1 MPDDAGARGMHLIVG
16 LGNPGPKYE
25 RTPHNLGFLTIDRLA
40 SDEGIRVVRPEA
52 NCLVGKGEIRGE
64 PALLAKPLSFM
75 NLSGGPVKSLLGKY
89 ELEPKELLI
98 IYDDLAIPWE
108 QIRLR
113 ESGSAG
119 GHRGVESIIGS
130 LATSDFPR
138 LRLGIDPGRPTGDS
152 AEFVLRPFRPA
163 QLEQLDDVL
172 GQAADA
178 VRLFISDGAAK
189 AMTVYNRRAAGSTE
203 ET

>member
-1 MPDDAGARGMHLIVG
+1 MHLIVG

-25 RTPHNLGFLTIDRLA
+25 RTPHNLGFLAIDRLA

-52 NCLVGKGEIRGE
+52 NCLVGKGEIGGQ

-89 ELEPKELLI
+89 EMEPRELLVI
-98 IYDDLAIPWE
+98 LDELALPWE

-113 ESGSAG
+113 ERGSAG
-119 GHRGVESIIGS
+119 GHHGLESIIGA
-130 LATSDFPR
+130 LGTSDFPR
-138 LRLGIDPGRPTGDS
+138 LRVGVHPGRPTGDA

-163 QLEQLDDVL
+163 ELEQLQDVL

-178 VRLFISDGAAK
+178 VRLFISGGAAK
-189 AMTVYNRRAAGSTE
+189 AMTVYNRRADGSTE

>member
-1 MPDDAGARGMHLIVG
+1 MHLIVG

-25 RTPHNLGFLTIDRLA
+25 RTPHNLGFLSIDRIA
-40 SDEGIRVVRPEA
+40 ADEGIRVVRPEA
-52 NCLVGKGEIRGE
+52 NCLVGKGEICGE

-75 NLSGGPVKSLLGKY
+75 NLSGGPVKSLLDKY
-89 ELEPKELLI
+89 EMEPKELLVI
-98 IYDDLAIPWE
+98 FDELALPWE
-108 QIRLR
+108 HIRLR
-113 ESGSAG
+113 ERGSAG
-119 GHRGVESIIGS
+119 GHRGLESIITS
-130 LATSDFPR
+130 LGTSDFPR
-138 LRLGIDPGRPTGDS
+138 LRVGIDPGRPTGDP
-152 AEFVLRPFRPA
+152 AEFVLRPFRSA
-163 QLEQLDDVL
+163 QWKQVHDVL

>member
-1 MPDDAGARGMHLIVG
+1 VAEDAGARDMHLIVG
-16 LGNPGPKYE
+16 LGNPGLKYE

-89 ELEPKELLI
+89 ELEPKELLV
-98 IYDDLAIPWE
+98 IYDDLALPWE
-108 QIRLR
+108 HTRLR
-113 ESGSAG
+113 ENGSAG
-119 GHRGVESIIGS
+119 GHRGLESIITS
-130 LATSDFPR
+130 LGTSDFPR

-163 QLEQLDDVL
+163 EREQLDEVL

>member
-1 MPDDAGARGMHLIVG
+1 MADDTAARVMHLIVG

-25 RTPHNLGFLTIDRLA
+25 RTPHNLGFLSIDRLA

-52 NCLVGKGEIRGE
+52 NCLVGKGEIRGK

-89 ELEPKELLI
+89 EMEPKELLVI
-98 IYDDLAIPWE
+98 FDELALPWE
-108 QIRLR
+108 SIRIR
-113 ESGSAG
+113 EHGSAG
-119 GHRGVESIIGS
+119 GHRGLESIIQALG
-130 LATSDFPR
+130 TSEFPR
-138 LRLGIDPGRPTGDS
+138 LRVGIHPGRPTGDS
-152 AEFVLRPFRPA
+152 TEFVLRPMRPG
-163 QLEQLDDVL
+163 QWEQLDDVL

-189 AMTVYNRRAAGSTE
+189 AMTVHNRRAAGSTE

>member
-1 MPDDAGARGMHLIVG
+1 MAKDAGARDMHLIVG
-16 LGNPGPKYE
+16 LGNPGLKYE

-64 PALLAKPLSFM
+64 PALLAKPLLFM

-89 ELEPKELLI
+89 ELEPKELLV
-98 IYDDLAIPWE
+98 IYDDLALPWE

-119 GHRGVESIIGS
+119 GHRGLESIITS
-130 LATSDFPR
+130 LGTSDFPR

-163 QLEQLDDVL
+163 EREQLDEVL

-189 AMTVYNRRAAGSTE
+189 AMTVYNRRATGSIE

>member
-1 MPDDAGARGMHLIVG
+1 MAGYTAARVMHLIVG

-25 RTPHNLGFLTIDRLA
+25 RTPHNLGFLVIDRLA

-52 NCLVGKGEIRGE
+52 NCLVGKGEIRGK

-75 NLSGGPVKSLLGKY
+75 NRSGGPLKSLLGKY
-89 ELEPKELLI
+89 EMEPRELLVI
-98 IYDDLAIPWE
+98 LDELALPWE

-113 ESGSAG
+113 ERGSAG
-119 GHRGVESIIGS
+119 GHHGLESIIGA
-130 LATSDFPR
+130 LGTSDFPR
-138 LRLGIDPGRPTGDS
+138 LRVGVHPGRPTGDA

-163 QLEQLDDVL
+163 ELEQLQDVL

-189 AMTVYNRRAAGSTE
+189 AMTVHNRRAAGSTE

>member
-1 MPDDAGARGMHLIVG
+1 MHLIVG

-64 PALLAKPLSFM
+64 PALLAKPLSYM

-152 AEFVLRPFRPA
+152 AEFVLRPFRSA

-172 GQAADA
+172 GQATDA